1 MNQANSSMVRLLMLL
16 LAVAV
21 LSIAALACGSD
32 SGESVGSGSGSE
44 SDEIIAKI
52 DDTDRIYT
60 ADDIKNTPF
69 FKTDDNYDVEGLD
82 AAVAAVYG
90 FYGTDPYNRKE
101 YEARFYPDHATAMV
115 QGVDFADEATGEAS
129 ILKDIQR
136 WDEGIKDRRQCAGNG
151 GHHSGKCDNPKYFD
165 YIIVGNMILM
175 CQGKDTAES
184 HLACSELM
192 LVVE

>member
-1 MNQANSSMVRLLMLL
+1 MNQANGSRARILLMLL
-16 LAVAV
+16 AITA
-21 LSIAALACGSD
+21 LSIAAVACS
-32 SGESVGSGSGSE
+32 SE
-44 SDEIIAKI
+44 SDLEDGVGSASDGPIVKI
-52 DDTDRIYT
+52 NTTDRIYT

-69 FKTDDNYDVEGLD
+69 FKTDDNYDVEGLE

-165 YIIVGNMILM
+165 YIVVGNMILM
-175 CQGKDTAES
+175 CQGKDTSES

-192 LVVE
+192 LVVQ

>member
-1 MNQANSSMVRLLMLL
+1 MNQANSSRTRLLVLL
-16 LAVAV
+16 LAVAA
-21 LSIAALACGSD
+21 LSIAALACGGD
-32 SGESVGSGSGSE
+32 SGDGVGSE
-44 SDEIIAKI
+44 TDEIIAKI
-52 DDTDRIYT
+52 DATDRIYT
-60 ADDIKNTPF
+60 ADDIKETPF

-101 YEARFYPDHATAMV
+101 YEARFYPDHATAMA
-115 QGVDFADEATGEAS
+115 QGVDFADEATGDAS

-165 YIIVGNMILM
+165 YIVVGNMILM

-192 LVVE
+192 QVVQ

>member
-1 MNQANSSMVRLLMLL
+1 MIQANSSRARLLMLL

-32 SGESVGSGSGSE
+32 SEDGVGSE

-52 DDTDRIYT
+52 DATDRIYT
-60 ADDIKNTPF
+60 ADDIKDTPF

-90 FYGTDPYNRKE
+90 FYGTDPYKRKE
-101 YEARFYPDHATAMV
+101 YEARFYPDHATAMA
-115 QGVDFADEATGEAS
+115 QGVDFADEATGAEAS

-165 YIIVGNMILM
+165 YIVVGNMILM

-192 LVVE
+192 QVVQ

>member
-1 MNQANSSMVRLLMLL
+1 MNQANSSRARLLMLL
-16 LAVAV
+16 LAVAA

-32 SGESVGSGSGSE
+32 SGESVESK

-60 ADDIKNTPF
+60 ADDIKDAPK

-101 YEARFYPDHATAMV
+101 YEARFYPDHATAMA
-115 QGVDFADEATGEAS
+115 QGVDFADEATGAEAS

-136 WDEGIKDRRQCAGNG
+136 WDEGISDRRQCAGNG

-165 YIIVGNMILM
+165 YIVVGNMILM

-192 LVVE
+192 LIVQ